1 MKCRNKKGQFVSPSK
16 KGNKKYNIWN
26 TYRIRF
32 CVPKTDRNRKKLED
46 ILTRNNIK
54 FTEQFHGQHIAV
66 YYKELYEIFKECGD
80 NAYNKHIPPWVLE
93 YDSSYLKKLW
103 EGLMDGDGN
112 EYYTILTTVSP
123 QLVADCIEL
132 GWKIGK
138 QTNFIYCE
146 RKNKCILKDGREIR
160 GKGGYYINFN
170 HTQPSLWR
178 KNLKR
183 IEYKG
188 KVWCISTRNGNF
200 LISREGKTTFTGNS
214 MARYGHGNF
223 QPPFSEE
230 YPANPVDVYGVAKVA
245 AENVL
250 RVFSEAHGLKY
261 VILVPHNIYGPR
273 SNLADPYRNVLM
285 IWINRL
291 LRDKPFYIYGDGTAK
306 RAPSYIEDI
315 VEPCI
320 RAGFDDKVV
329 GEVINIGASKA
340 YTLNEIAKIV
350 LEEFPSDLQPIHL
363 PGRICEV
370 KEAYCTV
377 EKSIKLL
384 GYRDKTT
391 LREGIRKTIEW
402 AKEVGPKEPKYL
414 EKVEIEKN
422 LHPAWRERLI

>member
-1 MKCRNKKGQFVSPSK
+1 METKKILVTGGFGFIGSWISEALVKKGHIVYVVDDLS
-16 KGNKKYNIWN
+16 GG
-26 TYRIRF
+26 YR
-32 CVPKTDRNRKKLED
+32 E
-46 ILTRNNIK
+46 NIK
-54 FTEQFHGQHIAV
+54 IKNFSYSLFDLRDEKKV
-66 YYKELYEIFKECGD
+66 DDLFKREKFD
-80 NAYNKHIPPWVLE
+80 LVHHLAAHPH
-93 YDSSYLKKLW
+93 
-103 EGLMDGDGN
+103 EGLSLYCPVD
-112 EYYTILTTVSP
+112 IFTTTCNASINVFKAC
-123 QLVADCIEL
+123 VNYDV
-132 GWKIGK
+132 
-138 QTNFIYCE
+138 E
-146 RKNKCILKDGREIR
+146 RVVF
-160 GKGGYYINFN
+160 Y
-170 HTQPSLWR
+170 S
-178 KNLKR
+178 
-183 IEYKG
+183 
-188 KVWCISTRNGNF
+188 
-200 LISREGKTTFTGNS
+200 S
-214 MARYGHGNF
+214 MSRYGHGNF

-250 RVFSEAHGLKY
+250 KVFSEAHGLKY
-261 VILVPHNIYGPR
+261 VTLVPHNIFGPR

-291 LRDKPFYIYGDGTAK
+291 LRGKPFYIYGDGTAK

-414 EKVEIEKN
+414 ERVEIEKN
-422 LHPAWRERLI
+422 LHPAWKERLI